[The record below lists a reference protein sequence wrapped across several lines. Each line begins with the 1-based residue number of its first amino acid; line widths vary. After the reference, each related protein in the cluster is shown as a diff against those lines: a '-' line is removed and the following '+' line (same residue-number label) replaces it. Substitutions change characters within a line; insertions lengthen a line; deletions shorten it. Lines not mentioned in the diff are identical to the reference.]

1 MGSQRAFLNV
11 TDDQEHDNTEFFI
24 LTLWE
29 LRWVFYTRVK
39 EIWLS
44 LEMCHTQFS
53 DISVLVPSNCFPPLF
68 LSEGGRHLC
77 NRFRVWGSS
86 LRVLSPAPRSVS
98 GFRVSSGAALK
109 GVFKIQIIQFF
120 PQKVT
125 HKSWFLSNSW
135 LSLSVI
141 NALGESEGKDTN
153 L

>member
-29 LRWVFYTRVK
+29 LCWVFYTRVK
-39 EIWLS
+39 EIWALKCVTHNSVIFLYSS
-44 LEMCHTQFS
+44 LQIASLLCS
-53 DISVLVPSNCFPPLF
+53 CLK
-68 LSEGGRHLC
+68 EGGTSAT
-77 NRFRVWGSS
+77 GSVCEGAAS
-86 LRVLSPAPRSVS
+86 VCSPQPHSVG

-109 GVFKIQIIQFF
+109 GVFTIQIIQFF
-120 PQKVT
+120 SQKVT